1 MPDLH
6 VFLIIYQ
13 YYQMLDN
20 LSIEHWRKDCMYTYT
35 HVCNLHI
42 YIVHKSTLSISLSR
56 KNPKNY
62 NLNQVFFLLVYSE
75 PNSMVF
81 LNFFL
86 FICQFEAETM
96 LKNKASVLRTLSL
109 DPGITLLA
117 LLSVISARVSDEFL
131 SSCLVRKCQNQQ
143 VDRNENS

>member
-1 MPDLH
+1 M
-6 VFLIIYQ
+6 
-13 YYQMLDN
+13 
-20 LSIEHWRKDCMYTYT
+20 
-35 HVCNLHI
+35 CNLHI
-42 YIVHKSTLSISLSR
+42 YIVHISTLSISLSR
-56 KNPKNY
+56 KNPRNY
-62 NLNQVFFLLVYSE
+62 NSNWVFFIIILRTKFHGFPE
-75 PNSMVF
+75 
-81 LNFFL
+81 FFL

-96 LKNKASVLRTLSL
+96 LKNKAIALRILSL